1 MGARRGFLAAVTAV
15 SMLALAAC
23 TGGQDGADGG
33 SGDSAAPQST
43 DYFGYLVDTELI
55 TSNAATDIGAS
66 SNTEALSGRLYPAVF
81 VPGPSGQ
88 MIPNTDLV
96 RTQVLPGANRQVI
109 YTIAEDATY
118 SDGAP
123 VTCTDF
129 LLHVRAGQHEGL
141 FGSHLPLTEKILRID
156 CQPGAKRFTVVFDED
171 GGGRWRHVFGP
182 GTVLPSHV
190 IAQRAGLSI
199 TDMHRALRDDDLAM
213 LQDVAS
219 IWHDGF
225 ALAEFD
231 PELQVS
237 SGPFRIESVGESGEV
252 ILAPNDHYFGDAPSL
267 DRLVVWPSGSDQRQL
282 AESGALRIADVRV
295 GEPEWVNR
303 DDPTNVFDLEAG
315 VGVLTETLRLGDAG
329 VFAYPAARAAFAA
342 CVDQTAVAA
351 ASSRVSGIDVP
362 AVTLNSLPHHDP
374 LAGYLADVTT
384 PHLAVDIPAA
394 QAYAGMTV
402 RIGYPGVNERKAAMV
417 EAIRASCEPAGITVV
432 DASAEAGSLSDL
444 TRVTTGRWGEQII
457 HEGALD
463 AVLMGIDPMAEIDAP
478 SARAT
483 EVDHLRSVESTLW
496 EEVPMIP
503 LAAQPRRFVI
513 DRTVGNVVVYTGLA
527 GIGWNMDR
535 WHVSEDNDARQDP
548 DSN

>member
-123 VTCTDF
+123 GTCTDF

-282 AESGALRIADVRV
+282 AESGALQIADVRV

-303 DDPTNVFDLEAG
+303 DDPTTVFDLEAG
-315 VGVLTETLRLGDAG
+315 VGDLTETLRLGDAG

-351 ASSRVSGIDVP
+351 ASSRVSGIEVP
-362 AVTLNSLPHHDP
+362 AIGVHSVRAQNPVGQQLGDLP
-374 LAGYLADVTT
+374 ARKM
-384 PHLAVDIPAA
+384 AVDIGTASA
-394 QAYAGMTV
+394 LAGTTV
-402 RIGYPGVNERKAAMV
+402 RIGYDGPDERKAAMV
-417 EAIRASCEPAGITVV
+417 EAIRVSCEPAGITVV
-432 DASAEAGSLSDL
+432 DASEEVVSLRDLSRTVVTEWGYEQYYEGS
-444 TRVTTGRWGEQII
+444 
-457 HEGALD
+457 LD
-463 AVLMGIDPMAEIDAP
+463 AVLHAVDPSREFATVNSTGSDPISTRETEE
-478 SARAT
+478 RLWT
-483 EVDHLRSVESTLW
+483 EVPS
-496 EEVPMIP
+496 IP
-503 LAAQPRRFVI
+503 LSAQPRVFVI
-513 DRTVGNVVVYTGLA
+513 DRTVGNVVVNTDLS

-535 WHVSEDNDARQDP
+535 WSRSED
-548 DSN
+548 

>member
-33 SGDSAAPQST
+33 SDDSAAPQST
-43 DYFGYLVDTELI
+43 DYFGYLVDTELV

-129 LLHVRAGQHEGL
+129 LLHVKAGQHQGL

-213 LQDVAS
+213 LQDVAT

-225 ALAEFD
+225 TLAGFD

-252 ILAPNDHYFGDAPSL
+252 ILAPNGHYFGDAPSL
-267 DRLVVWPSGSDQRQL
+267 DRLVVWPSGSDQQQL
-282 AESGALRIADVRV
+282 ADAGALRIADIRV
-295 GEPEWVNR
+295 GEPAWVNR

-315 VGVLTETLRLGDAG
+315 VGDLTETLRLGDAG